1 MQSSMETFTHQLIF
15 CIEDNTTDL
24 ASLIGEDANG
34 TWDSQFLY
42 LLEGNTF
49 NPSLTPEGSY
59 DFIYTTTNND
69 CSRISQITIEVNDDC
84 VEYPCIK
91 SIFDVNISKLVTPDG
106 DQKNETFKVSYILNS
121 EVDDQS
127 ACDIITTVKMFSR
140 WGNKVFESDEYHND
154 WTGGSPS
161 TAFGKAEKLP
171 AGTYYYVINLINS
184 GLKPIQ
190 GYIYLGTDR

>member
-1 MQSSMETFTHQLIF
+1 MSGWSPNNIVI
-15 CIEDNTTDL
+15 CIEDNTVNLVDL
-24 ASLIGEDANG
+24 IDEDEG
-34 TWDSQFLY
+34 GIWESDFLY
-42 LLEGNTF
+42 LLEGDTF
-49 NPSLTPEGSY
+49 NPLLVPLGSY

-91 SIFDVNISKLVTPDG
+91 SVFDVNISKLVTPDG
-106 DQKNETFKVSYILNS
+106 DLKNETFDVSYILNEQAELS
-121 EVDDQS
+121 T
-127 ACDIITTVKMFSR
+127 CDIITKVKMFSR

-154 WTGGSPS
+154 WKGGSPS
-161 TAFGKAEKLP
+161 TAFGKADKLP

-190 GYIYLGTDR
+190 GYIFLGTDR